1 MAFVEV
7 ICVHCGSNTVV
18 KNGKSASG
26 EQRFCCRSCLKT
38 FQLKHKYKAYDKGV
52 KQRIVDMAMNGSGIR
67 DTARVLSVA
76 INTVMSTIKKRRGTH
91 SAYLY

>member
-1 MAFVEV
+1 MFT
-7 ICVHCGSNTVV
+7 GSKATV

-26 EQRFCCRSCLKT
+26 EKRFCCRSCLTT

-52 KQRIVDMAMNGSGIR
+52 KQQIVDMAMNGSGIR

-76 INTVMSTIKKRRGTH
+76 VNTVMSTIKKNR
-91 SAYLY
+91 AI